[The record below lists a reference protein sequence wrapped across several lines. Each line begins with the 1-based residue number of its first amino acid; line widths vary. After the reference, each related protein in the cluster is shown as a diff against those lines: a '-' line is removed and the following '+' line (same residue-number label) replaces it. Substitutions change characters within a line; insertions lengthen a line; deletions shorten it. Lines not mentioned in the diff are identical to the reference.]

1 MNNEVIEVANK
12 MQLIIEAL
20 KIEGTRSQEL
30 IEAKAKSTMSYKGA
44 RAVAAAKAKL
54 GGMAVTLIKHHAEG
68 EAKQEE
74 YHMIVDTE
82 ALKAHWIRMENLK
95 AQLNAYQSINRH
107 LASV

>member
-1 MNNEVIEVANK
+1 MNTITDVAQK

-20 KIEGTRSQEL
+20 KLEGKRSQEL
-30 IEAKAKSTMSYKGA
+30 IEAKAKSTMTYKGV
-44 RAVAAAKAKL
+44 RAVASAKAKL
-54 GGMAVTLIKHHAEG
+54 GGMQVTLIKHHAEG

-95 AQLNAYQSINRH
+95 AQLNAYQSINRY
-107 LASV
+107 LANV

>member
-1 MNNEVIEVANK
+1 MNTQVTDVAK
-12 MQLIIEAL
+12 QMQLIIEAL

-30 IEAKAKSTMSYKGA
+30 IEAKAKSTMNYKGA

-54 GGMAVTLIKHHAEG
+54 GSMAVTLIKHHAEG
-68 EAKQEE
+68 ESKTEE

-107 LASV
+107 LSTM